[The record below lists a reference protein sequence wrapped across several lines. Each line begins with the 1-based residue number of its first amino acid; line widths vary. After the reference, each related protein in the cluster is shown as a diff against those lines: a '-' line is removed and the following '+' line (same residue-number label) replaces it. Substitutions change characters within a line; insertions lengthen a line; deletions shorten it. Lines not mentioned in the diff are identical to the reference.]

1 MSTIDSIIEKK
12 HAIAINL
19 AAAERYDAKGEVRF
33 CTTKLQMLEKKE
45 AACGIDSEH
54 SAAMR
59 IAELNEEKRKLTER
73 IDSIEKE
80 KPRLIAEAKKAQA
93 AERSLTGSLVD
104 ITENYLTV
112 ILNDL
117 KPMAEIIKEVKQSH
131 NAAVTSVD
139 KEAGKDRVSKKAGA
153 HNNAE
158 IPLEA
163 VNKMQSVQPIIA
175 PLRPSPTSAV
185 GTATRTVSG
194 QGKTKTAQSAKKQDM
209 SFDRAVPSCY
219 ARIGGRTLSVQSL
232 AQLQTH
238 FSFRTVAG
246 NNTSPLQPHEITAVA
261 HAFADMADV
270 LHLPDTQIGVFSTLA
285 LSLAGT
291 QQKRSGTHYDRN
303 KQTLSLMHG
312 KSGGL
317 LAEKWFSAFDNLLY
331 SAATGQKKDVCLTEI
346 PQGKGKINQAFQNLI
361 TAITEKEDKT
371 PSDYLRHAQLL
382 DGKEAAHPYWAR
394 KQNLAARAFSAY
406 VSDKL
411 ESLGRKNTLLCFK
424 PDNTFY
430 KTHTPAQGVP
440 KPYPEGAERAR
451 INKAFDIL
459 FDAQRQ
465 LLYAKEHRPL
475 VAQTVKSHRT
485 VTFER

>member
-1 MSTIDSIIEKK
+1 
-12 HAIAINL
+12 
-19 AAAERYDAKGEVRF
+19 
-33 CTTKLQMLEKKE
+33 MLEKKE
-45 AACGIDSEH
+45 AACGIDLEH

-59 IAELNEEKRKLTER
+59 MSELNDEKRRLTER

-80 KPRLIAEAKKAQA
+80 KPRLIAEAQKAQA
-93 AERSLTGSLVD
+93 AERSLAGSLVD
-104 ITENYLTV
+104 ITENYVHNLLT
-112 ILNDL
+112 DL
-117 KPMAEIIKEVKQSH
+117 KPMAEVKKEIELKRKH
-131 NAAVTSVD
+131 NALSAKEESVTMPS
-139 KEAGKDRVSKKAGA
+139 EKAPA
-153 HNNAE
+153 HQNIE
-158 IPLEA
+158 IPLE
-163 VNKMQSVQPIIA
+163 VSSKPQSVQPIITS
-175 PLRPSPTSAV
+175 LRPSSGNSIAE
-185 GTATRTVSG
+185 ATQTVSG
-194 QGKTKTAQSAKKQDM
+194 TVNSKATQKNETPAAA
-209 SFDRAVPSCY
+209 FERAVPSCY

-238 FSFRTVAG
+238 FSFRTVASDSSA
-246 NNTSPLQPHEITAVA
+246 TLKQHEITAVA

-270 LHLPDTQIGVFSTLA
+270 LHLPDKQIGVFSTLA
-285 LSLAGT
+285 LSVDGT

-303 KQTLSLMHG
+303 KQMLSLTHG

-346 PQGKGKINQAFQNLI
+346 SQGKGKINHAFQNLM

-382 DGKEAAHPYWAR
+382 DGEKAANPYWAR
-394 KQNLAARAFSAY
+394 KRNLAARAFQAY

-424 PDNTFY
+424 PDNTLY
-430 KTHTPAQGVP
+430 KTRTPAQGIP

-451 INKAFDIL
+451 INKAFDAL

-465 LLYAKEHRPL
+465 FLYAKEHPL
-475 VAQTVKSHRT
+475 VAQTVKPQYT
-485 VTFER
+485 VSFER

>member
-1 MSTIDSIIEKK
+1 
-12 HAIAINL
+12 
-19 AAAERYDAKGEVRF
+19 
-33 CTTKLQMLEKKE
+33 
-45 AACGIDSEH
+45 
-54 SAAMR
+54 
-59 IAELNEEKRKLTER
+59 
-73 IDSIEKE
+73 
-80 KPRLIAEAKKAQA
+80 
-93 AERSLTGSLVD
+93 
-104 ITENYLTV
+104 
-112 ILNDL
+112 
-117 KPMAEIIKEVKQSH
+117 
-131 NAAVTSVD
+131 
-139 KEAGKDRVSKKAGA
+139 
-153 HNNAE
+153 
-158 IPLEA
+158 
-163 VNKMQSVQPIIA
+163 
-175 PLRPSPTSAV
+175 
-185 GTATRTVSG
+185 
-194 QGKTKTAQSAKKQDM
+194 M
-209 SFDRAVPSCY
+209 SFERAVPSCY

-238 FSFRTVAG
+238 FSFRTVAS

-270 LHLPDTQIGVFSTLA
+270 LHLPDKQIGVFSTLA

-424 PDNTFY
+424 SDNTFY
-430 KTHTPAQGVP
+430 KTRTPAQGVP

-451 INKAFDIL
+451 INKAFDAL

-465 LLYAKEHRPL
+465 FLYMKEHRPL
-475 VAQTVKSHRT
+475 VAQTVKAQPT
-485 VTFER
+485 FTFER